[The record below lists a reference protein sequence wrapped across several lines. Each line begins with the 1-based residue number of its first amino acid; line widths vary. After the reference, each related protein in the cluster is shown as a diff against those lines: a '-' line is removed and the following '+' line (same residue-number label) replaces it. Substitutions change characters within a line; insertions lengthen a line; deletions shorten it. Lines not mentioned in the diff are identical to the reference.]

1 MGLVVLADETELKT
15 IKISELAV
23 ATSMTKVEVLP
34 GVIQGETK
42 QIKKENFIKDLE
54 INGGEF

>member
-1 MGLVVLADETELKT
+1 
-15 IKISELAV
+15 V

-54 INGGEF
+54 IDGGEF